1 MADNNFAIRILL
13 IVCAVAVLALLI
25 LQFNKKMSNKK
36 ITSEEKSYK
45 ENYTNVIDSNES
57 TQPIL
62 INREPSLLQPSPVP
76 QNQNQN
82 QNQNVSATNVMA
94 SEPKSNEDY
103 KAVDYDTARNVP
115 TECYP
120 KDKLEAKDLLPQD
133 AGNMKWSEANPS
145 GQGDVSD
152 RNFLSAGFHIGTDTI
167 GQSLRNPN
175 YQLRSDPPNPQM
187 KVGPWNQSTI
197 EFDQARKHFEIN
209 DC

>member
-13 IVCAVAVLALLI
+13 IVCAVAVLVLLI
-25 LQFNKKMSNKK
+25 LQFNKKISKK
-36 ITSEEKSYK
+36 TTSEEKSYK
-45 ENYTNVIDSNES
+45 ENYTNAIDSNES

-62 INREPSLLQPSPVP
+62 IREREPSLLQPSPVP
-76 QNQNQN
+76 QNQDENN
-82 QNQNVSATNVMA
+82 NVSAATSVMA